1 MATNIFRKI
10 RKKDSTA
17 LPPDG
22 QITRLR
28 RSTCPP
34 VTWLADAAALSRA
47 WLNAAQWKSAFP
59 DVEGLSKPWRINI
72 VLWHSRSMSKCR
84 SRFGDQNFCE
94 SAAGG

>member
-1 MATNIFRKI
+1 
-10 RKKDSTA
+10 
-17 LPPDG
+17 
-22 QITRLR
+22 LR

-47 WLNAAQWKSAFP
+47 WLNAAQWKPAIP
-59 DVEGLSKPWRINI
+59 DVEGLSKAWRINI
-72 VLWHSRSMSKCR
+72 VLWHSRSMPKCR